1 MSTTPPPKKKRP
13 LLAAILQLTCLF
25 GGFGY
30 AYLGRW
36 RSFGVA
42 FGIVLL
48 LQGVNLAATSMG
60 YKNAAMAVSPVIFIF
75 QVLTALDAWQIAK
88 DQGRVAMLRWL

>member
-1 MSTTPPPKKKRP
+1 MSTTPQPRKKRP
-13 LLAAILQLTCLF
+13 LLAAILQLACLF

-42 FGIVLL
+42 FGLVLL
-48 LQGVNLAATSMG
+48 LQAVNLVATSMEM
-60 YKNAAMAVSPVIFIF
+60 KNVAMGVSPVIFIF
-75 QVLTALDAWQIAK
+75 QVLTALDAWQLAK
-88 DQGRVAMLRWL
+88 GEDRVAMLRWL

>member
-1 MSTTPPPKKKRP
+1 MSTTPEPTKKRP

-42 FGIVLL
+42 FVVVLL
-48 LQGVNLAATSMG
+48 LQLVNLIATSQGMKQVAMG
-60 YKNAAMAVSPVIFIF
+60 VSPLIFIF
-75 QVLTALDAWQIAK
+75 QVVSALDAWQLAR
-88 DQGRVAMLRWL
+88 GEARVAMLRWM